1 MKSDLLLVGSGK
13 SEVLNRIMND
23 DSIPAG
29 PPVMFLRCD
38 KMRDVDRAVDPV
50 LKCRT
55 VGSHTDASQAY
66 AGLEDVF
73 ARHAARMV
81 VAVVLTAFHGRVLFR
96 TIDRFSVVA
105 VLFYRPI
112 AYALGIAR
120 VMSD

>member
-1 MKSDLLLVGSGK
+1 VKSELLLVGSVK

-38 KMRDVDRAVDPV
+38 RMGYVDRAVDPV

-55 VGSHTDASQAY
+55 VDSHTDASQAC
-66 AGLEDVF
+66 ACLEDVF
-73 ARHAARMV
+73 ARHAAKIA

-112 AYALGIAR
+112 AYALEIAR